1 MKFTSL
7 GFLIFFLIVYI
18 LHWSIRGK
26 TARLVFLFLASLGF
40 YAAWS
45 IPFALHFLAVV
56 AISHFLNRLVLNN
69 PESKAFY
76 GVLFLNLSNLFLFK
90 YFYFL
95 WDLLLTL
102 SGSAFF
108 ERETIRN
115 FLDSSFGVDSIT
127 LPLAISFYSFQLI
140 AYSIDVKRRTAQE
153 NPNFLQFALFIFF
166 FPQLVAGP
174 IVRHSEFFFQLETWS
189 AKREQ
194 LFEGFYLVF
203 LGLLKKVVI
212 ADNLGAIIDPVFQSP
227 SSYDGVSNIF
237 AMLGYMG
244 RVFCDFSGYTDLA
257 RGLGKLLGIDLPEN
271 FKAPY
276 LSRSIAELWTRWHI
290 TLGAWIKDYIYIP
303 LGGSKVSEVRGYLNL
318 LITFTL
324 AGFWHGASY
333 TFILWGLGHAFF
345 LCVERKVF
353 LSFPAVF
360 KDANPSFLKKALGLL
375 YMFVVFTLF
384 TSLFNG
390 KDVSSALAMLG
401 QSFTLGEGMRIGKL
415 ESIGYAVA
423 ITFFLNYLQLFEN
436 FPRRNWS
443 LFQSVGFL
451 LGFSFIVLVLL
462 GYLAPG
468 GAEFIYFQF

>member
-7 GFLIFFLIVYI
+7 GFLIFFLVVYT

-26 TARLVFLFLASLGF
+26 TARLIFLFLASVGF

-45 IPFALHFLAVV
+45 IPFAIHFLVVV
-56 AISHFLNRLVLNN
+56 AVSHFLNRIVLKN
-69 PESKAFY
+69 PDSKAFY
-76 GVLFLNLSNLFLFK
+76 AVLFLNLSNLFFFK

-115 FLDSSFGVDSIT
+115 VLDSSFGVDSIT
-127 LPLAISFYSFQLI
+127 LPLAISFYSFQMI
-140 AYSIDVKRRTAQE
+140 AYSIDIKRRTATE
-153 NPNFLQFALFIFF
+153 DPNFLQFALFIFF

-212 ADNLGAIIDPVFQSP
+212 ADNLGAIIDPVFHSP

-237 AMLGYMG
+237 AMFGYMG
-244 RVFCDFSGYTDLA
+244 RVFCDFSGYTDIA

-276 LSRSIAELWTRWHI
+276 LSRSIGELWTRWHI

-303 LGGSKVSEVRGYLNL
+303 LGGSKVSEFRGNLNL

-324 AGFWHGASY
+324 AGFWHGASFA
-333 TFILWGLGHAFF
+333 FILWGFGQAMF
-345 LCVERKVF
+345 LCIERKVL
-353 LSFPAVF
+353 LSFPALF
-360 KDANPSFLKKALGLL
+360 TKENPSYLKKFLGFV
-375 YMFVVFTLF
+375 YMFIVFTLF

-390 KDVSSALAMLG
+390 KDVPSAFAMLG
-401 QSFTLGEGMRIGKL
+401 QSFSLGDGLRMGKL
-415 ESIGYAVA
+415 ESVVYAV
-423 ITFFLNYLQLFEN
+423 ILTFLLNYLQLFEN
-436 FPRRNWS
+436 FPRKHWS
-443 LFQSVGFL
+443 LLKSVSFL
-451 LGFSFIVLVLL
+451 IGFSFLVLVLL